1 MQRIVVPPKNLLS
14 DDQYNKEVDDKQKYI
29 QEIDDA
35 ITKEQNLLD
44 LDDESDSDDESL
56 GGRAPGPGT
65 DAEDGNVFVPF
76 NVKIV
81 HEKNLKRLNDLKE
94 SLNYNVP
101 NIQTKERV
109 FRTLAILQKGPE
121 RRQVWCDR
129 DVPDDNDVLK
139 YYHWQIQTKS
149 QPWKP
154 FFDTNGDI
162 IRGRFLNPNTVH
174 GRVRLVY
181 SDGTNTVLSNI
192 ISLDNITRNLTAAA
206 KRKTYKFN
214 DGDVEFQKIVLDVWE
229 KILKEINYPQG
240 VNLAPIVPSRLE
252 GPLSTRVFR
261 DRIWGNKYTPSI
273 FKRFSQTKQQLITL
287 ENAAQIIEIVQYIH
301 PTIRLN
307 SKAKQRTLRAI
318 QSGRDLRLVIPPI
331 TGGDNN
337 FNNSITNN
345 RNGGRAVISNGV
357 SFADAVRRNLV
368 VQTADKSSKKRGA
381 VSKQGG
387 AASKQSGTASKK
399 SVTTNQNLGMNSSY
413 SLLRRLSGLDD
424 LLGGNAVQRDTNSN
438 LFYKFPKGVLFKL
451 TPQTARKNTRY
462 FVRYKD
468 GFNEVIEVQRNGN
481 IKFVAY
487 IDIPSEA
494 TSADSRTAIQTA
506 CNGYYVKDAPF
517 RTWDDDLL
525 VAKYNTDGSVDEVAS
540 GNALLALIN
549 QNQSSGLLSNAA
561 SAVSSMT
568 NAVKGFL
575 GGSASNAPKSPPR
588 RSSRLNAP
596 PSPKNVPKPK
606 AAAKPPPASKNV
618 SKPKAPKPKAVAKPS
633 SGASKVKSFSTA
645 NGFMTWA
652 EKPAQRGTRGNL
664 IAVKYTSNQGDVIL
678 VEPRKAG
685 EVYVYV
691 NGIGVI
697 QFKNHATFRGNNGL
711 QNDGPSMQ
719 KVGELPADFW
729 SSRTWSVDKKG
740 APVDSEVAQIKA
752 EFTAVATTIQIQ
764 KGGLPELSKDNMF
777 ETTEAVYDSEDM
789 ATAVRPDNAHLS
801 TSESEEEVVPMMS
814 SLQRSNARFSTSES
828 EEDDVHL
835 PTGDITKMMSTM
847 PAEWSSTE
855 DELDFAESS
864 AGEEEEEEE
873 KMVFA
878 ESSAAET
885 LSETSEPPIMEEKI
899 ILSAEHSSSGVDFAE
914 SSAADTQSETSETPF
929 FAESSAPEQT
939 SSGVD
944 FAESSA
950 ADTQSETSETPFFAE
965 SSAPEQTSSGV
976 DFAESSAVD
985 TQSET
990 SETPFFAESSAPEQT
1005 SSGVDFAES
1014 SAPEHTSSGVDFAES
1029 SAAET
1034 LSETSETQVPILEED
1049 SSDSMAFESFV
1060 NVQVPVKKL
1069 SENVEE
1075 SSAPEV
1081 SGLDFAESSAAEK
1094 TSSDLDFAESSA
1106 AEKTSSDLDF
1116 AESSA
1121 AEKTSSDLD
1130 FAESSAAEKTSSDLD
1145 FAESSSPEMSGVD
1158 FAESSSAETETSDNE
1173 I

>member
-81 HEKNLKRLNDLKE
+81 QEENLKRLNDLKE

-129 DVPDDNDVLK
+129 DVPDDNDVLN
-139 YYHWQIQTKS
+139 YHWQIQTKS

-240 VNLAPIVPSRLE
+240 VNLAPIVPSRLK

-273 FKRFSQTKQQLITL
+273 FKRFNITKEVMPGLNDD
-287 ENAAQIIEIVQYIH
+287 EIIAIVEHIH

-307 SKAKQRTLRAI
+307 RREKQQTLNDIQTGRNLRLIIPPFDDDDNTVRRLSFSGSPTPLFNRASKTPSKTQNVSKAPGAPKRKRMK
-318 QSGRDLRLVIPPI
+318 
-331 TGGDNN
+331 GGGA
-337 FNNSITNN
+337 SK
-345 RNGGRAVISNGV
+345 SP
-357 SFADAVRRNLV
+357 ADA
-368 VQTADKSSKKRGA
+368 S
-381 VSKQGG
+381 
-387 AASKQSGTASKK
+387 
-399 SVTTNQNLGMNSSY
+399 LGMNSSY

-468 GFNEVIEVQRNGN
+468 GFHEVIEVQRNGN
-481 IKFVAY
+481 IKFVAD

-494 TSADSRTAIQTA
+494 TSAANRLAIQTA

-517 RTWDDDLL
+517 RTWDDDDD
-525 VAKYNTDGSVDEVAS
+525 VAKYNSDGSVDSDAS
-540 GNALLALIN
+540 GKALLALIN
-549 QNQSSGLLSNAA
+549 QDQSTGVFSNAA
-561 SAVSSMT
+561 KAVSKMTSAVQ
-568 NAVKGFL
+568 GFL

-588 RSSRLNAP
+588 RSSRLAAP
-596 PSPKNVPKPK
+596 PAPKK
-606 AAAKPPPASKNV
+606 APEPQ
-618 SKPKAPKPKAVAKPS
+618 APKPKAVAKPKAPKPKAPTPS
-633 SGASKVKSFSTA
+633 SGASKTKSFKTA
-645 NGFMTWA
+645 NGFMAWA
-652 EKPAQRGTRGNL
+652 EKPAQRGGASAGQQGRRTL
-664 IAVKYTSNQGDVIL
+664 IAVKYTSNQGDIIL

-697 QFKNHATFRGNNGL
+697 QFKNHAKFRGNNGL
-711 QNDGPSMQ
+711 QNDGQSMQ
-719 KVGELPADFW
+719 KVGELPDDFW
-729 SSRTWSVDKKG
+729 SSRTWTVTGKG

-752 EFTAVATTIQIQ
+752 EFTSVAAKILIQ

-777 ETTEAVYDSEDM
+777 ETTEAVYDSEDI
-789 ATAVRPDNAHLS
+789 AAAVRPDNAHLS

-814 SLQRSNARFSTSES
+814 SLQRSNAHFSTSES

-873 KMVFA
+873 KMAFA

-950 ADTQSETSETPFFAE
+950 PEQTSSGLDFAE
-965 SSAPEQTSSGV
+965 SSAPEHTSSGL
-976 DFAESSAVD
+976 
-985 TQSET
+985 
-990 SETPFFAESSAPEQT
+990 
-1005 SSGVDFAES
+1005 DFAES

-1106 AEKTSSDLDF
+1106 
-1116 AESSA
+1116 
-1121 AEKTSSDLD
+1121 
-1130 FAESSAAEKTSSDLD
+1130 
-1145 FAESSSPEMSGVD
+1145 PEMSGVD
-1158 FAESSSAETETSDNE
+1158 FAESSSAETEPSDNE

>member
-44 LDDESDSDDESL
+44 LDDESDSDNESL

-81 HEKNLKRLNDLKE
+81 HEENLKRLNDLKE

-129 DVPDDNDVLK
+129 NVPDDNDVLN
-139 YYHWQIQTKS
+139 YHWQIQTKS

-229 KILKEINYPQG
+229 KIKKEINYPQG
-240 VNLAPIVPSRLE
+240 VHVAPIVPSRLE

-273 FKRFSQTKQQLITL
+273 FKRFNIRKEVMAGLNDDEIV
-287 ENAAQIIEIVQYIH
+287 AIVQYIH

-307 SKAKQRTLRAI
+307 LKAKQRTLRAI

-357 SFADAVRRNLV
+357 SFADVVR
-368 VQTADKSSKKRGA
+368 SS
-381 VSKQGG
+381 
-387 AASKQSGTASKK
+387 ASKQPRTTRSSASKQPASK
-399 SVTTNQNLGMNSSY
+399 QPRTTRRTANQNLGKESNY
-413 SLLRRLSGLDD
+413 KLLRKLTRLDNRDGES
-424 LLGGNAVQRDTNSN
+424 NAVPGADGD
-438 LFYKFPKGVLFKL
+438 LEYEFPKGVMFKL
-451 TPQTARKNTRY
+451 TPVITPNTRTALKNTRY
-462 FVRYKD
+462 FVRYID
-468 GFNEVIEVQRNGN
+468 GFHEVIEVDNKTGKIN
-481 IKFVAY
+481 DFHKEIEVPA
-487 IDIPSEA
+487 ISPSNKDVKAIEA
-494 TSADSRTAIQTA
+494 A

-517 RTWDDDLL
+517 RTWDDDDK
-525 VAKYNTDGSVDEVAS
+525 VSFWKPNEEPDVEKSNA
-540 GNALLALIN
+540 ALLDLIN
-549 QNQSSGLLSNAA
+549 QDQTSGLLSNAA

-596 PSPKNVPKPK
+596 PAPKNVPKPK
-606 AAAKPPPASKNV
+606 A
-618 SKPKAPKPKAVAKPS
+618 SKPKAPKPKASKP
-633 SGASKVKSFSTA
+633 SGASKITFRFRGN
-645 NGFMTWA
+645 NGFMAWA
-652 EKPAQRGTRGNL
+652 EKPAQRGAKGNFTT
-664 IAVKYTSNQGDVIL
+664 VKYTSNRGDVIF
-678 VEPRKAG
+678 VQPRKKLG

-691 NGIGVI
+691 SGIGVI
-697 QFKNHATFRGNNGL
+697 QFKNHAKFRGNNGL

-719 KVGELPADFW
+719 KVGELPDDFW
-729 SSRTWSVDKKG
+729 SSRTWTVTGKG

-752 EFTAVATTIQIQ
+752 EFTAVATKIQTD
-764 KGGLPELSKDNMF
+764 KGNLPELSKDNMF

-789 ATAVRPDNAHLS
+789 AAAVRPDNAHLS

-814 SLQRSNARFSTSES
+814 SLQRSNAHFSTSES
-828 EEDDVHL
+828 EEDDVVREM

-873 KMVFA
+873 KMAFA
-878 ESSAAET
+878 ESSAADI
-885 LSETSEPPIMEEKI
+885 LSETSEPPMMEEKI

-939 SSGVD
+939 SSGL
-944 FAESSA
+944 
-950 ADTQSETSETPFFAE
+950 
-965 SSAPEQTSSGV
+965 
-976 DFAESSAVD
+976 
-985 TQSET
+985 
-990 SETPFFAESSAPEQT
+990 
-1005 SSGVDFAES
+1005 DFAES

-1116 AESSA
+1116 AESS
-1121 AEKTSSDLD
+1121 
-1130 FAESSAAEKTSSDLD
+1130 
-1145 FAESSSPEMSGVD
+1145 SPEMSGVD